1 MQFHVRLS
9 FIFLTHLEL
18 KLVYQWW
25 WTFYRRCSQ
34 TGILCRERR
43 NSSSSVA
50 VTLVWVDWLSSA
62 VTKIGEFPALFTRRN
77 TLAVPTLHHYFLLL
91 LLLFLLSAASR
102 FSSPNNTIRILYCLA
117 ILRRKPSLDPGE
129 PLVEC
134 CFALPRD
141 ALILVFVNHARTN
154 KHLLP
159 CFIVLLPLP
168 GHCLAVLHI
177 LSQKDPCWLLLV
189 VRLNS

>member
-18 KLVYQWW
+18 KLGNQRR

-34 TGILCRERR
+34 TGILCREWR

-50 VTLVWVDWLSSA
+50 VTLVWVNWLSSA

-91 LLLFLLSAASR
+91 LLLFLLPAASR
-102 FSSPNNTIRILYCLA
+102 FCSSNNTICILYCLA
-117 ILRRKPSLDPGE
+117 ILCRKPSLDPGE

-134 CFALPRD
+134 RFSLPRD
-141 ALILVFVNHARTN
+141 ALVLVFVNHART
-154 KHLLP
+154 
-159 CFIVLLPLP
+159 
-168 GHCLAVLHI
+168 
-177 LSQKDPCWLLLV
+177 D
-189 VRLNS
+189 